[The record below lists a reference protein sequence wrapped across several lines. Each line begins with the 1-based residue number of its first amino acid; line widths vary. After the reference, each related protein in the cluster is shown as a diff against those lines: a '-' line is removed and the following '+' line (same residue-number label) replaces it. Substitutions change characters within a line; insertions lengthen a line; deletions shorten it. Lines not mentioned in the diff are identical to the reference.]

1 LLYFALLCFAL
12 LGFTLLCF
20 ALSTH
25 PGHPGSDA
33 EAAADLSSKT
43 HIPAILGMMLKR
55 PQIYQAKQA
64 VMIMI
69 MIILLMM

>member
-1 LLYFALLCFAL
+1 LNSKKISFLFPKSVKLPSD
-12 LGFTLLCF
+12 TI
-20 ALSTH
+20 STH

-64 VMIMI
+64 PPHRHDMNKY
-69 MIILLMM
+69 